1 MNKFATKSP
10 AAKTAT
16 TKTPPVKKTMA
27 KKSARPSTVAE
38 YVAAVPREA
47 QAHLKR
53 LRAILRAAA
62 PKASETLKW
71 GNPFF
76 VEPRF
81 VFAYSAHKAHLSFA
95 PGKATLEFFKSE
107 LAAHTTTA
115 HFLKIRYQEPLP
127 EDLLKRMA
135 AHCIATVSAREDEG
149 FW

>member
-1 MNKFATKSP
+1 MNKPATK
-10 AAKTAT
+10 KQ
-16 TKTPPVKKTMA
+16 
-27 KKSARPSTVAE
+27 ARPSTVAE
-38 YVAAVPREA
+38 YVAAAPSEA

-62 PKASETLKW
+62 PNATETLKW

-81 VFAYSAHKAHLSFA
+81 VYAYSAHKAHLSFA
-95 PGKATLEFFKSE
+95 PGKATLAAFKSE
-107 LAAHTTTA
+107 LATHTTTA

-135 AHCIATVSAREDEG
+135 AHCVASVSARQDEG